1 MSSKHYT
8 QIVLNERPIT
18 DITPT
23 TFRIEKVPFGLK
35 PSAGEVL
42 VQVNWLSLDPAM
54 RGWLRDARSYVPP
67 VQIGEVM
74 RAAGLATVV
83 EVGEGSK
90 LQPGDVVQCM
100 PGWREFVVLKEKEA
114 QKLEIPPG
122 AQPLDFLGPLGVT
135 GGLTAYFGLLD
146 VAKIKAGETLV
157 VSGAAGAVGSVAC
170 QIGKIQG
177 AKVIGIAG
185 SDDKCRWL
193 KEELKI
199 DAALNYKSPA
209 FQDEFKNAVGYL
221 DVFFDNVGGEI
232 LDFAL
237 TRLNKGARIALCDA
251 SKPKGISAYLN
262 LISQRAKIEGFLVFD
277 YADRYPEALTNLSK
291 WISEGRIIRK
301 FHIVE
306 GLEKAPESLP
316 LLFSGGNTGKLF
328 VPPSWSFAFPALMRN
343 FKQTAADIYY
353 ELEVP
358 GGTYSKLIPS
368 TGKLSYHEGLLNAR

>member
-23 TFRIEKVPFGLK
+23 TFRIEK
-35 PSAGEVL
+35 
-42 VQVNWLSLDPAM
+42 VNWLSLDPAM

-135 GGLTAYFGLLD
+135 GGLTAYFTLRR
-146 VAKIKAGETLV
+146 IKAGETLV

-170 QIGKIQG
+170 QIGKIHG

-199 DAALNYKSPA
+199 DAALNYKSPT
-209 FQDEFKNAVGYL
+209 FQDEFRNAVGYL

-237 TRLNKGARIALCDA
+237 TRLNKGARIALCGAISQYNA

-316 LLFSGGNTGKLF
+316 LLFSGGNTGKL
-328 VPPSWSFAFPALMRN
+328 VVRVSGSDA
-343 FKQTAADIYY
+343 
-353 ELEVP
+353 
-358 GGTYSKLIPS
+358 KL
-368 TGKLSYHEGLLNAR
+368 

>member
-100 PGWREFVVLKEKEA
+100 PG
-114 QKLEIPPG
+114 
-122 AQPLDFLGPLGVT
+122 
-135 GGLTAYFGLLD
+135 GLTAYFGLVD

-170 QIGKIQG
+170 QIGKIHG

-193 KEELKI
+193 TEELKI
-199 DAALNYKSPA
+199 DAALNYKSPT

-237 TRLNKGARIALCDA
+237 TRLNKGARIALCGAISQYNA

-291 WISEGRIIRK
+291 WISEDRIIRK

-316 LLFSGGNTGKLF
+316 LLFSGGNTGKL
-328 VPPSWSFAFPALMRN
+328 VVRVSGSDA
-343 FKQTAADIYY
+343 
-353 ELEVP
+353 
-358 GGTYSKLIPS
+358 KL
-368 TGKLSYHEGLLNAR
+368 

>member
-1 MSSKHYT
+1 MSQKHYT

-23 TFRIEKVPFGLK
+23 TFRIEKVPFNLK
-35 PSAGEVL
+35 PGAGEVL
-42 VQVNWLSLDPAM
+42 VQVNWLSLEPVM
-54 RGWLRDARSYVPP
+54 RGWLSDARSYLPP

-74 RAAGLATVV
+74 RSLGLATVV
-83 EVGEGSK
+83 QVGVGSE

-100 PGWREFVVLKEKEA
+100 PGWTEFAVLKEKA
-114 QKLEIPPG
+114 ARKLEIPPG
-122 AQPLDFLGPLGVT
+122 GQLLDLLGPLGPS
-135 GGLTAYFGLLD
+135 GGVTAYFGLLD

-157 VSGAAGAVGSVAC
+157 VSAAAGSVGSVAC
-170 QIGKIQG
+170 QIGKIYG

-199 DAALNYKSPA
+199 DAALNYKSPT
-209 FQDEFKNAVGYL
+209 FQDEFKDAVGYL

-237 TRLNKGARIALCDA
+237 TRLNKGARIALCGA
-251 SKPKGISAYLN
+251 ISQYIAPETKGISAY
-262 LISQRAKIEGFLVFD
+262 IEGFVIAD
-277 YADRYPEALTNLSK
+277 YAGRFPEAFTDLGK

-301 FHIVE
+301 FHVVE

-316 LLFSGGNTGKLF
+316 LLFSGGNTGKL
-328 VPPSWSFAFPALMRN
+328 VVHVSGPDGDL
-343 FKQTAADIYY
+343 
-353 ELEVP
+353 
-358 GGTYSKLIPS
+358 
-368 TGKLSYHEGLLNAR
+368 

>member
-23 TFRIEKVPFGLK
+23 TFRIENVPFGLE
-35 PSAGEVL
+35 PGAGEIL

-54 RGWLRDARSYVPP
+54 RGWIKDTRSYAPP

-74 RAAGLATVV
+74 RSIGLATVV
-83 EVGEGSK
+83 QVGEGSK
-90 LQPGDVVQCM
+90 LRPGDIVQCI
-100 PGWREFVVLKEKEA
+100 PGWTEFAVLKEKDA
-114 QKLEIPPG
+114 QKLEVPPEG
-122 AQPLDFLGPLGVT
+122 QLLDLLGPLGVS
-135 GGLTAYFGLLD
+135 GGITAYFGLLD

-157 VSGAAGAVGSVAC
+157 VSAAAGSVGSVAC
-170 QIGKIQG
+170 QIGKIYG

-185 SDDKCRWL
+185 SDEKCCWL

-199 DAALNYKSPA
+199 DAALNYKSPT
-209 FQDEFKNAVGYL
+209 FHDEFGDAVGYL

-232 LDFAL
+232 LDLAL
-237 TRLNKGARIALCDA
+237 TRLNKGARIALCGAISQYNA
-251 SKPKGISAYLN
+251 SEPKGISAYLN
-262 LISQRAKIEGFLVFD
+262 LVSQRAKMEGFIVLD
-277 YADRYPEALTNLSK
+277 YVDRYPEAFANLSK

-316 LLFSGGNTGKLF
+316 LLFSGGNTGKL
-328 VPPSWSFAFPALMRN
+328 VVRVSNP
-343 FKQTAADIYY
+343 D
-353 ELEVP
+353 V
-358 GGTYSKLIPS
+358 KL
-368 TGKLSYHEGLLNAR
+368 